1 MLTKQQAKQ
10 AIKDHWQ
17 RKLLDIQ
24 DRIDALCVP
33 PAERRDAAEHRR
45 HILDVARCLFAEH
58 GVEEVSM
65 HQIAQAA
72 CVGQGTL
79 YRRFAHKGEL
89 CMALLGENLLRYQAD
104 LRAYFESDTPS
115 TSALTQLD
123 HVLARHVAFLEENTQ
138 LLSAAREAWY
148 AKRHPT
154 IFHNPFYTALH
165 QTVETLLQRAVE
177 EGEMPEIDTAFVTD
191 TILAALSIDLYIHQR
206 TEQGFT
212 PERILR
218 GIRRLYLIAPH

>member
-1 MLTKQQAKQ
+1 VLTKQQAKQ

-17 RKLLDIQ
+17 CKLLAIQ

-33 PAERRDAAEHRR
+33 PAERRDAAVHRR
-45 HILDVARCLFAEH
+45 HILDVARRLFAEH

-72 CVGQGTL
+72 RVGQGTL

-104 LRAYFESDTPS
+104 LRAYFESSTPS
-115 TSALTQLD
+115 TSARTQLD
-123 HVLARHVAFLEENTQ
+123 HVLTHHVAFLEENTQ
-138 LLSAAREAWY
+138 LLGAVREAWY

-154 IFHNPFYTALH
+154 IFQNPFYAALH

-177 EGEMPEIDTAFVTD
+177 EGEMPEIDTAFTTD
-191 TILAALSIDLYIHQR
+191 AILAALSIDLYIHQR

-212 PERILR
+212 PERILQ
-218 GIRRLYLIAPH
+218 GIRRLYLMAPH